1 MADLLAAR
9 FECIP
14 DDPDDVRRLQEF
26 ALVPII
32 IIMFLS
38 ITTYGL
44 RLYCR
49 KKTAQVIGW
58 DDMLMGIGLIS
69 SLEPSIC
76 EILCK
81 SKRRSST

>member
-1 MADLLAAR
+1 MEDFLAAR
-9 FECIP
+9 FACLP
-14 DDPDDVRRLQEF
+14 DDPDNVRRLQEF
-26 ALVPII
+26 ALVPTI

-49 KKTAQVIGW
+49 KKTAQTIGW
-58 DDMLMGIGLIS
+58 DDILMGIGLII

-81 SKRRSST
+81 SKQRSSI